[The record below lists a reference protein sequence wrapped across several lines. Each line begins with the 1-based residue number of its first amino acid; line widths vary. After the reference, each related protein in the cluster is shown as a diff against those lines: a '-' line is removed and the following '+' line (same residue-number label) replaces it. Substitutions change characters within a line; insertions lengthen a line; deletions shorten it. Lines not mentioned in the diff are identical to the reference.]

1 MFTYI
6 LTQSI
11 DVQRDCTLP
20 VGGDLEEVDTAD
32 VLAPHGVR
40 VNQLTQTLEHVLRD
54 VRNHGSLSEK
64 EGPKYT
70 GRLVKIPRY

>member
-6 LTQSI
+6 SYTI
-11 DVQRDCTLP
+11 HYNVTIDCTLP

-40 VNQLTQTLEHVLRD
+40 VDQLAQTLEHVLRD
-54 VRNHGSLSEK
+54 VRNHGSL
-64 EGPKYT
+64 
-70 GRLVKIPRY
+70 